1 MRMFRDCLDL
11 ALVWITAVVVWALFI
26 QVVV

>member
-1 MRMFRDCLDL
+1 MRMFHDCLDL
-11 ALVWITAVVVWALFI
+11 VLVWIVATVVWALFI